1 MSIGCLLSVV
11 CCLVGNVALLLLWS
25 VARFCYACCCR
36 CWSAVPVAAV
46 AVVALAVVVVIIVAL
61 VIVVLMITV
70 DGVTHCAHHD
80 T

>member
-1 MSIGCLLSVV
+1 
-11 CCLVGNVALLLLWS
+11 
-25 VARFCYACCCR
+25 
-36 CWSAVPVAAV
+36 
-46 AVVALAVVVVIIVAL
+46 VVVIIVAL